1 MGESPPRIPFSGST
15 TYQDEFVPKEGER
28 SSFVPIERG
37 VPRIPFEGVSTSHS
51 DFTAKPL
58 SPHAVSFLF
67 ALCGSFFLF
76 FSQIALWRFAQFHTL
91 LLFCFVVAW

>member
-15 TYQDEFVPKEGER
+15 TYQDEFVSKEGER

-67 ALCGSFFLF
+67 CCCLVRVL
-76 FSQIALWRFAQFHTL
+76 
-91 LLFCFVVAW
+91 